1 MTYATRDDLEQI
13 NGPEEVAQR
22 ESMLPENA
30 VTGILEKADEL
41 IDGYLAARY
50 SLPLS
55 VTPANLPQIAAQIA
69 RYNLLGEAA
78 TERARAD
85 FKDAIAWLTAVQ
97 AGRVVLQAAVPA
109 PGTEPAL
116 AVMSCSSPAVF
127 KRGGRP

>member
-1 MTYATRDDLEQI
+1 MTYATRADLEQI

-22 ESMLPENA
+22 ESMLPDNA
-30 VTGILEKADEL
+30 IAGILDKADEM
-41 IDGYLAARY
+41 INGYLGGRY

-55 VTPANLPQIAAQIA
+55 VKPANLTQIAAQIA

-78 TERARAD
+78 TERARDD

-97 AGRVVLQAAVPA
+97 SGRVVLQATTPA

-127 KRGGRP
+127 KRDGRP